1 MSDAP
6 GLLTLTQLLVAGLLL
21 LMVMVGSSWMLLRQ
35 DKEARQLQQRISVVA
50 TPYARAT
57 PLFETARRDTGPAGA
72 GRAVTAVSKL
82 FGYNPMRKDQYPAK
96 GPVVVFFTLVAAALS
111 CQLATSLAG
120 PVARLAIPVL
130 WVMLSRKTFGWFEQR
145 RAKVLYNQ
153 FPDALAMIVRAV
165 RVGIPV
171 TEAVRNVSREALEP
185 TATEFTRLSDQLG
198 IGVSLE
204 EALREVAARNQLPE
218 YRFFATALAL
228 QAQTGGG
235 LSETLENLADVI
247 RKRVGARKRAFA
259 LASEARMSTYILAG
273 LPIVAG
279 GALALINPAYFMILI
294 TEPAG
299 NTVLEVAI
307 GMLSLGIYVMRTTIS
322 KVLR

>member
-1 MSDAP
+1 MNDAP
-6 GLLTLTQLLVAGLLL
+6 GLLTLTQLLVAGAFLLVVL
-21 LMVMVGSSWMLLRQ
+21 AASSWVLLRQ
-35 DKEARQLQQRISVVA
+35 DKEARQLHQRISIVA

-57 PLFETARRDTGPAGA
+57 PLFEAARRDAGPADA
-72 GRAVTAVSKL
+72 GRFVTAVSKL
-82 FGYNPMRKDQYPAK
+82 FGYDPVRKDQYPAK
-96 GPVVVFFTLVAAALS
+96 GPVVAFFTLIAAAVV

-120 PVARLAIPVL
+120 PMARLAVPVL
-130 WVMLSRKTFGWFEQR
+130 WVVLSRKAFGWFEQR
-145 RAKVLYNQ
+145 RAKVLYSQ

-171 TEAVRNVSREALEP
+171 TEAVRNVSKEALEP
-185 TATEFTRLSDQLG
+185 TATEFTILSDQLA
-198 IGVSLE
+198 IGVALE
-204 EALREVAARNQLPE
+204 DALRYVAARNQLPE

-273 LPIVAG
+273 LPFVAA
-279 GALALINPAYFMILI
+279 GALALINPAYFMILF

-307 GMLSLGIYVMRTTIS
+307 GMLSTGVYVMRATIA

>member
-1 MSDAP
+1 MSAAP
-6 GLLTLTQLLVAGLLL
+6 GLLTLTQLLMAGGFLLVL
-21 LMVMVGSSWMLLRQ
+21 LIGSSWVLLQQ
-35 DKEARQLQQRISVVA
+35 DKETRQLQERISVVA

-57 PLFETARRDTGPAGA
+57 PLFETARRDTGPGGA
-72 GRAVTAVSKL
+72 GRVVTALSKL
-82 FGYNPMRKDQYPAK
+82 FGYNPLRKDQYPAK
-96 GPVVVFFTLVAAALS
+96 GPVVVAFTLVAAVLF

-120 PVARLAIPVL
+120 STARLAIPVL
-130 WVMLSRKTFGWFEQR
+130 WVMLSRKAFAWFEQR
-145 RAKVLYNQ
+145 RANVLYNQ

-185 TATEFTRLSDQLG
+185 TAAEFTRLSDQLA

-204 EALREVAARNQLPE
+204 DALREVAARNQLPE

-279 GALALINPAYFMILI
+279 GGLALINPSYFMLLF

-307 GMLSLGIYVMRTTIS
+307 GMLSTGIYVMRTTIA
-322 KVLR
+322 KVLG